1 MSDAVRE
8 LDNFNF
14 REQQCNNDDYGAS
27 GKSSIISSR
36 VFTGLDRPV
45 KGNKSTHIME
55 ER

>member
-36 VFTGLDRPV
+36 VFTGLDRHKHTYHGRKV
-45 KGNKSTHIME
+45 ANLS
-55 ER
+55 